1 MRALQ
6 TYVDA
11 ANRARLTSDRSAVG
25 RDLFIDN
32 PDNDIIVILVAIMT
46 ITNDIHALLAQSD
59 FLFASAAREAV
70 GETLEQVPPLRAD

>member
-32 PDNDIIVILVAIMT
+32 PDNDIIAILVAIMT
-46 ITNDIHALLAQSD
+46 ITNDIRALLAQSD
-59 FLFASAAREAV
+59 FLFARAAREAV